1 MAREKYP
8 VRLTEDERRHLRQLV
23 RRGGAS
29 PRKATR
35 ARVLLKANERWEGGR
50 IATALDITPATVCA
64 IKRRFVQEGMGKA
77 LEERPRPGQRPKLD
91 EKGEAHLI
99 ALACSDAPDG
109 HEHWTLRLLAG
120 KVVELGVVPSI
131 SHETVRQRLKKTPSN
146 PGRSRSG

>member
-1 MAREKYP
+1 MARGKYV
-8 VRLTEDERRHLRQLV
+8 VRLAEDQRAELRALV
-23 RRGGAS
+23 RRKGAS

-35 ARVLLKANERWEGGR
+35 ARILLKADAGWDGTQ
-50 IATALDITPATVCA
+50 IAAALDITPATVCA

-91 EKGEAHLI
+91 ARGEAHLI
-99 ALACSDAPDG
+99 ALACSDAPGG

-131 SHETVRQRLKKTPSN
+131 SHETVRQRLKKAP
-146 PGRSRSG
+146 

>member
-1 MAREKYP
+1 MGRQKYV
-8 VRLTEDERRHLRQLV
+8 VRLAEEQHAELRALARRK
-23 RRGGAS
+23 GPS
-29 PRKATR
+29 PRKVTR
-35 ARVLLKANERWEGGR
+35 ARVLLKADEGWSLGR
-50 IATALDITPATVCA
+50 IAQALDVTPATVCA
-64 IKRRFVQEGMGKA
+64 IKRRFVQEGLEKA

-131 SHETVRQRLKKTPSN
+131 SHETVRQRLKKTPSS
-146 PGRSRSG
+146 PGRRRSG